1 VSDNQRTVR
10 EPRDNHSQNTPTIT
24 PDEELEQYG
33 VWVKAGPEDYVEPQG
48 DDEGFALS
56 DLEDSSNLELLDD
69 AITEEEEE
77 LLSSL
82 EEPSSD
88 ESNEELDM
96 IDFESEDFDT
106 PSSTFDNATSNDAFD
121 EQLPDIPDEDL
132 PELDDEIPL
141 SLENEAMLSLDEP
154 ESGVH
159 LPVELPPSDFSL
171 EEFSDDEAQVDA
183 FDLSFEDEVLQPVE
197 NDEVTLT
204 DDADSLKTEEFVD
217 SLPDLDLADDDLL
230 DDSLS
235 TDLGIFDDVSAVEE
249 EMIASGNT
257 TSQRG
262 NARQVS
268 PSEDSLAILRNI
280 EEELQSIKTELKQLK
295 TELTSLR
302 GKTPS
307 NESAGEEALS
317 DSKEPTG
324 FFEEEEDETIALT
337 GDELDNILNTAEFT
351 EQTGQPTEIEDFM
364 EEFPTS
370 AEAPAEDVVTE
381 DLFDE
386 TSLEDT
392 QYEDVEAPAEELP
405 IEEITLDE
413 DLEEIDFEEEL
424 GEFEEELPLHSP
436 EASEPVAQKPELEP
450 EPGESPL
457 LPGDESEVDA
467 LAEMDIE
474 SELAE
479 IEELDDESDDDF
491 QFDASDLDI
500 DLSLQEEQDELTI
513 PSTEQESDDTLEEL
527 ELEELPEIEL
537 AESESPVL
545 TEELGELGELTEDF
559 EDAEVPELEAE
570 ELSVEEFP
578 DELEEEPEEIAEE
591 LIPEMESV
599 PQASPAVSNRN
610 AHAGNSLSPD
620 IKDEIKTVLKY
631 MDQLLEAL
639 PEEKIQEFA
648 RSEHFAVY
656 KRLFE
661 ELGLEQ

>member
-1 VSDNQRTVR
+1 MSDNQRTVR

-69 AITEEEEE
+69 TITEEEEE

-82 EEPSSD
+82 EEPSLD
-88 ESNEELDM
+88 ESNDELDM
-96 IDFESEDFDT
+96 IDFESEEFDT
-106 PSSTFDNATSNDAFD
+106 SAATFDDTTSNNAFD
-121 EQLPDIPDEDL
+121 TELPDIPDEDL

-141 SLENEAMLSLDEP
+141 TLENEGIVSLDEP

-171 EEFSDDEAQVDA
+171 EEFTDDTAELDA
-183 FDLSFEDEVLQPVE
+183 FDLSFEDGELPPVE
-197 NDEVTLT
+197 KDAVTATENVDTLE
-204 DDADSLKTEEFVD
+204 TEEFVD
-217 SLPDLDLADDDLL
+217 SLPDLDLAEEDLAEEDL
-230 DDSLS
+230 SDESLPA
-235 TDLGIFDDVSAVEE
+235 DLEIFDDVSAVEE
-249 EMIASGNT
+249 EMISAGNT
-257 TSQRG
+257 APRHG
-262 NARQVS
+262 NAGQNDRAD
-268 PSEDSLAILRNI
+268 DSLAILRNI
-280 EEELQSIKTELKQLK
+280 EEELQSIKSELKQLK

-302 GKTPS
+302 GKAPS
-307 NESAGEEALS
+307 DESTAEAAPS

-370 AEAPAEDVVTE
+370 AETAELTVPSESPAEQLLDE

-386 TSLEDT
+386 ANLEIA
-392 QYEDVEAPAEELP
+392 QYEDVEAPVEELP

-413 DLEEIDFEEEL
+413 DLEEIDFEEEV
-424 GEFEEELPLHSP
+424 GDFEEELPVHSP
-436 EASEPVAQKPELEP
+436 ETAEPAARKPVMKPEVDES
-450 EPGESPL
+450 ESPL
-457 LPGDESEVDA
+457 LSGDESEVDA

-491 QFDASDLDI
+491 QFDSNDLDI
-500 DLSLQEEQDELTI
+500 DLSLQDELAQQPTV
-513 PSTEQESDDTLEEL
+513 EQSNDNTLEEL

-537 AESESPVL
+537 AESE
-545 TEELGELGELTEDF
+545 
-559 EDAEVPELEAE
+559 AEVPELEAE

-578 DELEEEPEEIAEE
+578 EEIDEESAEE
-591 LIPEMESV
+591 LIPEMEPA
-599 PQASPAVSNRN
+599 PQATAEISSKSPR
-610 AHAGNSLSPD
+610 AGNALSPD